1 VTPFPRYSVYAGLW
15 RFVEKLLEVITQ
27 EISMQARDVITTGEL
42 TALIFACLV
51 AVAAAGQTRA
61 GAAVQPRSTAAA
73 KTPPAFRTAHG
84 DPDLQGVW
92 NFATAT
98 PMERPGELAGRE
110 RLTAQEASE
119 FEHEIRENA
128 SADRREDPVRGDG
141 TKTATSAA
149 RSTAAQLSPEL
160 RFAYNNFW
168 YDANRTKFVETMRTS
183 LVIEP
188 PDGRIPPLTPE
199 AIARQTA
206 AGSRPRGRVDGPE
219 DRGISERCII
229 GFNSGPPMTPS
240 YYNNNVQIFQG
251 PGYVAI
257 LNEMVHNAR
266 IVPLDGRPH
275 LAAHIRQITGD
286 SRGQWDGNTLVVETT
301 NFTPKTAFRGSTEK
315 MRLIER
321 FTRVDEDT
329 LLYRFTVDDPATWT
343 RPWAAEFPMRKTTE
357 QIYEYACHEGN
368 YGMLNILSAAR
379 AEERAAAEAKK

>member
-1 VTPFPRYSVYAGLW
+1 MHARI
-15 RFVEKLLEVITQ
+15 VIT
-27 EISMQARDVITTGEL
+27 RNGL
-42 TALIFACLV
+42 TAVVFACLV
-51 AVAAAGQTRA
+51 ALP
-61 GAAVQPRSTAAA
+61 AVGRTQASRPAQPKASPGA
-73 KTPPAFRTAHG
+73 KTQAPLRTPHG

-98 PMERPGELAGRE
+98 PMERPGQLAGRE
-110 RLTAQEASE
+110 VLTEQEAAE

-128 SADRREDPVRGDG
+128 SADRREDPARGDG
-141 TKTATSAA
+141 AKPVTSAA
-149 RSTAAQLSPEL
+149 RSTAAELSPEL

-168 YDANRTKFVETMRTS
+168 YDENRTKFVETNRTS
-183 LVIEP
+183 LVVDP
-188 PDGRIPPLTPE
+188 PDGRIPALTPE
-199 AIARQTA
+199 ATARQA
-206 AGSRPRGRVDGPE
+206 AARSRPRGRIDGPE

-240 YYNNNVQIFQG
+240 YYNNYVQIFQG

-275 LAAHIRQITGD
+275 VAAHIRQITGD
-286 SRGQWDGNTLVVETT
+286 SRGRWEGKTLVVETT
-301 NFTPKTAFRGSTEK
+301 NFTTKTPFRGSTEH
-315 MRLIER
+315 MRLTER

-343 RPWAAEFPMRKTTE
+343 RPWAVEVPMSKTRE

-368 YGMLNILSAAR
+368 YGMVNILSAAR
-379 AEERAAAEAKK
+379 AEEKAASEAATKK